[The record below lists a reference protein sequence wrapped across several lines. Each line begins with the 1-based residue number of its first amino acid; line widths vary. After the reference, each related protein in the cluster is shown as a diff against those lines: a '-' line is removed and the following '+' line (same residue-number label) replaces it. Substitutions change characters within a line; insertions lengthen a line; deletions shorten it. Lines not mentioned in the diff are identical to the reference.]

1 MANITA
7 QSVALTA
14 QYQVDATKNTQ
25 EAPGDGVFPADG
37 SNIAAGGTGLQTGIF
52 TIPQPGPGYPTGK
65 SASHSSGTYPRLVKA
80 VIQQATR
87 TIDID
92 AATRAGIASPSHAST
107 GFVIAADSHSAPG
120 SNDLQNSLQ
129 NDVSNM
135 VVVANRGFGSNPTP
149 AAGTAATDGLSQSP
163 ETLG

>member
-1 MANITA
+1 MS
-7 QSVALTA
+7 QLTA
-14 QYQVDATKNTQ
+14 QTVAKALQYQKDATGNVQ
-25 EAPGDGVFPADG
+25 EAPGAAIFPADG
-37 SNIAAGGTGLQTGIF
+37 SNISAGGTGLQTGIF
-52 TIPQPGPGYPTGK
+52 TIPQPGHGYPTGK

-92 AATRAGIASPSHAST
+92 AATRAGIASPSQAST

-120 SNDLQNSLQ
+120 VNDLQNTLL

>member
-1 MANITA
+1 MAQLTA
-7 QSVALTA
+7 QSVVLSS
-14 QYQVDATKNTQ
+14 QYQVDAVKNTQ

-37 SNIAAGGTGLQTGIF
+37 SNIAAGGTGLQTSIF
-52 TIPQPGPGYPTGK
+52 TIPQPGKGFPTGK
-65 SASHSSGTYPRLVKA
+65 DATHSTGTYPRLVAA
-80 VIQQATR
+80 VIQQPTR

-107 GFVIAADSHSAPG
+107 GFVIAPDGHSYPG
-120 SNDLQNSLQ
+120 TNDLENSLQ
-129 NDVSNM
+129 NGTSNM
-135 VVVANRGFGSNPTP
+135 VVAPTHGGGSVPTP